1 MSFTVSRWAWQQ
13 QAEKSTSKLLLLALA
28 DRADDNGYSFP
39 SVPRLS
45 FDTGLNPK
53 TITTALTHLEQ
64 LGLLLVHRIRGQQ
77 NSYQLLIASGVKN
90 GGSDN
95 KNGVASDVK
104 KGVSTDTKTGL
115 AADTENGLVNI
126 SVKPIKKPTTTT
138 QKPAACGGGV
148 FADGDFVLP
157 KTLNAEQAQQVKQM
171 IEPLGADAQS
181 VADVLAVAMKA
192 GQIKK
197 NPISF
202 TSALVRRYHAG
213 SFDASTGFSEA
224 EYRKAMAARQAQAVA
239 TKPAVKP
246 SQSQIADKTQFVASW
261 RQGLRV

>member
-28 DRADDNGYSFP
+28 DRADDNGFSFP

-53 TITTALTHLEQ
+53 TITTALAHLEQ

-77 NSYQLLIASGVKN
+77 NSYQLLISSNVKN

-95 KNGVASDVK
+95 KNGVAGDVK
-104 KGVSTDTKTGL
+104 KGVSTNTKTGL
-115 AADTENGLVNI
+115 TAATETGLMNI

-138 QKPAACGGGV
+138 QKPAACGGV
-148 FADGDFVLP
+148 FAEGDFVLP
-157 KTLNAEQAQQVKQM
+157 KALNAEQAEQVKQI

-197 NPISF
+197 NPIAF

-224 EYRKAMAARQAQAVA
+224 AYRKAVAARQSQAMA